1 MRVDRTSGIRVIA
14 ALEAAKGLAIL
25 VAGLGLLRFV
35 HQDLE
40 DIAEALVRLLHL
52 NPASRYPRIF
62 LELADRLSDVRL
74 WLLALMAFAYAS
86 LRLVEAYGLWHKR
99 RWAEWLAAGSGA
111 IYVPIELY
119 ELAGGV
125 TKFKVAALLL
135 NLAIVAYMSWT
146 LWSARAETAA
156 LKSAAR
162 VARVERSKIGV
173 RAVIGKTGSEL

>member
-1 MRVDRTSGIRVIA
+1 MRVDRASGVRVIA
-14 ALEAAKGLAIL
+14 ALEAAKGLVIL

-40 DIAEALVRLLHL
+40 TLAEDLVRHFHL

-86 LRLVEAYGLWHKR
+86 LRLVEAYGLWRQR

-111 IYVPIELY
+111 IYVPIEIY
-119 ELAGGV
+119 ELFAGV
-125 TKFKVAALLL
+125 TPLRVATLTL
-135 NLAIVAYMSWT
+135 NVAIVAYMGSM
-146 LWSARAETAA
+146 LW
-156 LKSAAR
+156 AAR
-162 VARVERSKIGV
+162 RDAPNGQRGRG
-173 RAVIGKTGSEL
+173 

>member
-1 MRVDRTSGIRVIA
+1 MRVDRASGVRVIA
-14 ALEAAKGLAIL
+14 ALEAAKGLVIL

-40 DIAEALVRLLHL
+40 TLAEDLVRHFHL

-86 LRLVEAYGLWHKR
+86 LRLVEAYGLWRQR

-111 IYVPIELY
+111 IYVPIEIY
-119 ELAGGV
+119 ELFAGV
-125 TKFKVAALLL
+125 TPLRVATLTL
-135 NLAIVAYMSWT
+135 NVVIVAYMGSM
-146 LWSARAETAA
+146 LW
-156 LKSAAR
+156 AAR
-162 VARVERSKIGV
+162 RDAPNGQRGRG
-173 RAVIGKTGSEL
+173 